1 MPPTEV
7 LESVFTDLRAILER
21 QRGTLAISDDSG
33 RKFELEAPVGPA
45 TLKAWGGKARRPTIP
60 VAWAEIGKSYVSFH
74 LMPLNGMPRTMSGAL
89 EARRQGKA
97 CFNSSKS
104 EPALFTELEELTAR
118 PIGAFREFGFCT

>member
-1 MPPTEV
+1 
-7 LESVFTDLRAILER
+7 
-21 QRGTLAISDDSG
+21 
-33 RKFELEAPVGPA
+33 
-45 TLKAWGGKARRPTIP
+45 
-60 VAWAEIGKSYVSFH
+60 
-74 LMPLNGMPRTMSGAL
+74 MSGAL